1 MNRAAVLVAVA
12 VFESNAATATRD
24 LRGVSGE
31 GGGGGGRVA
40 FCVLIVVACSIFV
53 QASPRASD
61 LIPYRAEGWSFLE
74 VAHGDPIIAEFF
86 QSRFEDSSWP
96 KGRGA
101 FGSGG
106 NCALQGTASTA
117 WQVGTDILLR
127 RRFDANPYYPVA
139 VYVAVDNDAR
149 VYLNGVLLSEI
160 LSANC
165 PSLDQ
170 HVVAVPASF
179 VLPEDNVLAVWGHDY
194 GGESFIDVRVE
205 GVPPLANA
213 PTCQF
218 LDFTMPEGVQL
229 VGDAVLDNA
238 RVRLTPAQ
246 FLKRG
251 ALWLSEKSL
260 VSSGFAVRF
269 RFSITPAH
277 TAGADG
283 IAFVVQNDTA
293 NALGTAGHGIGYHGI
308 RNSIA
313 VEFDTYHNGGADPN
327 GNHIAVHSLGR
338 LPNHSTSLDASL
350 GSTSDV
356 PILEDGAIHE
366 AVVRY
371 RPGELSVGIDGYKRV
386 LVVSTNLDSLLNLD
400 SGRAWIGFTSA
411 TANAWSNHYVHSL
424 ECSGETITSSDPAHA
439 YPIVGALQDQ
449 IAQINGGPPPYPNGW
464 QPVVRQADNHAR
476 TTHVCYESLGIT
488 GADPAVEFTVPPSD
502 LRLGKWESSTSIR
515 VFNEQIRTAVST
527 LVPVNQSFRG
537 CGTEEVE
544 LSDFTEALGAV
555 PPGTAVNSHLL
566 HFDPLGQANV
576 TMTGRVYFD
585 SPIVGVIGSPL
596 LLDQTDALF
605 GHPGVEHYATG
616 QADRGPENGPV
627 DYVTVGADRRSL
639 FVHLVAENKMDEIR
653 VLTAGSADPI
663 QQPYVDVDSY
673 MVNIDEVSLDN
684 CSSAFYRFE
693 FELPDNFNAPSLVG
707 QANADDVAVVYLNG
721 TRISPALLNSDTWGV
736 DRNEGGMALIS
747 APTLDSFTASA
758 SSLFLPGTNE
768 LAFGILGDACDSD
781 PTGLE
786 FSAQVNYGLPASSAV
801 SVTSAAPA
809 HIGLSLPS
817 PNPGRA
823 FGFALGLSVR
833 EHVAIRVHDAL
844 GRVVDVVA
852 RDQLDPGVH
861 EFEWRPHASMANGV
875 YFIEAQGSGG
885 AKSVRRLLLLR

>member
-1 MNRAAVLVAVA
+1 MLRVAAARGGVNETLLLMLLVALVGGRNSSHARTWTVTDDGLGDAPSIRAAVDSASAIGDTIYVAPGDY
-12 VFESNAATATRD
+12 FES
-24 LRGVSGE
+24 G
-31 GGGGGGRVA
+31 
-40 FCVLIVVACSIFV
+40 IVIS
-53 QASPRASD
+53 
-61 LIPYRAEGWSFLE
+61 
-74 VAHGDPIIAEFF
+74 
-86 QSRFEDSSWP
+86 
-96 KGRGA
+96 
-101 FGSGG
+101 
-106 NCALQGTASTA
+106 
-117 WQVGTDILLR
+117 
-127 RRFDANPYYPVA
+127 
-139 VYVAVDNDAR
+139 
-149 VYLNGVLLSEI
+149 
-160 LSANC
+160 
-165 PSLDQ
+165 
-170 HVVAVPASF
+170 
-179 VLPEDNVLAVWGHDY
+179 
-194 GGESFIDVRVE
+194 
-205 GVPPLANA
+205 
-213 PTCQF
+213 
-218 LDFTMPEGVQL
+218 
-229 VGDAVLDNA
+229 
-238 RVRLTPAQ
+238 
-246 FLKRG
+246 
-251 ALWLSEKSL
+251 KSL
-260 VSSGFAVRF
+260 V
-269 RFSITPAH
+269 ITGTVASPFPVIDGSFAH
-277 TAGADG
+277 TAIFDVRNVPDPGLFVSYLHLRNARDG
-283 IAFVVQNDTA
+283 IGMDNANGTDGTIRAVSVVFEGFRDGRAFFLNHFNQKIGKGYLDHCTIVDCRIGLSPNDANVLEATNTVISGCEFATHGHRLNSFTLDCVVLWDNDVLYGHTQPPVVT
-293 NALGTAGHGIGYHGI
+293 NDVHSDPLFCDAG
-308 RNSIA
+308 
-313 VEFDTYHNGGADPN
+313 N
-327 GNHIAVHSLGR
+327 GNYQLQRSSPC
-338 LPNHSTSLDASL
+338 LPDNNHT
-350 GSTSDV
+350 
-356 PILEDGAIHE
+356 
-366 AVVRY
+366 
-371 RPGELSVGIDGYKRV
+371 
-386 LVVSTNLDSLLNLD
+386 
-400 SGRAWIGFTSA
+400 
-411 TANAWSNHYVHSL
+411 
-424 ECSGETITSSDPAHA
+424 ECGETIGALGMCASTSSDPAHA

-768 LAFGILGDACDSD
+768 LAFGVLGDACDSD

-885 AKSVRRLLLLR
+885 VKSVRRLLLLR